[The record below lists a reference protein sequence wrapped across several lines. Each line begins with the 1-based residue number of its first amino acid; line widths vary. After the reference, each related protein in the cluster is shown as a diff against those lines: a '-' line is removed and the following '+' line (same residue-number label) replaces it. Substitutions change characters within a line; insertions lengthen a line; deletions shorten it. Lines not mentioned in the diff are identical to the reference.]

1 MVIGEMTITRER
13 MTDWAETY
21 DEAVDTLLLI
31 ANDKDYTRKEM
42 LWSINNYEEQVKL
55 EESK

>member
-1 MVIGEMTITRER
+1 